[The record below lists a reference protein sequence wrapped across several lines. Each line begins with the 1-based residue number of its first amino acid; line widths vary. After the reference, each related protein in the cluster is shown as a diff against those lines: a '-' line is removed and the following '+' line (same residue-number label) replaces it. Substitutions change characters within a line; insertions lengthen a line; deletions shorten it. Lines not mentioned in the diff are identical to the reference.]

1 MALERFPENN
11 YNENKKNT
19 ISYSPQ
25 TPEKPK
31 KGKYIA
37 VSISLLILSVICS
50 YIWNNFFRYDAYGI
64 VDAES
69 ISIFSKIEGTL
80 TNMPFNIGNKIIKN
94 DEIGLIVNKD
104 LQREYDKIV
113 DEINI
118 KESELYDYRTKNKQR
133 ELEWSITESK
143 TYGKITMLSNQL
155 KSLKNQY
162 GILNDKLKRVKRLK
176 NTGSASNQEYDNILV
191 GVSELQRVIN
201 EKQDEI
207 TILKT
212 SLHDFIPDSYTST
225 LSQLNSLNNSKNRL
239 LDKINDGQLISPIS
253 GIVSEV
259 FKRNGE
265 GVNKYDSIISI
276 ISTDTTRLI
285 LFYDPADKLPHL
297 GDNITILILSLQKT
311 IRAKVVS
318 ISKDVVSPPD
328 QIKRLFNIDQKLV
341 RVYLQPDDDLND
353 FVIGSVIKKPNP
365 SDIIMNTL
373 HLVKSSISG
382 DKAYANERGE

>member
-19 ISYSPQ
+19 FSYSSQ

-37 VSISLLILSVICS
+37 VSVSLLILAVICS

-80 TNMPFNIGNKIIKN
+80 TNMSFNIGNTVIKDDKI
-94 DEIGLIVNKD
+94 GMIVNKD

-118 KESELYDYRTKNKQR
+118 KESELHDYRTKNKQR
-133 ELEWSITESK
+133 EIEWGITESK
-143 TYGKITMLSNQL
+143 TYGEITMLSNQL
-155 KSLKNQY
+155 KPLKNQY
-162 GILNDKLKRVKRLK
+162 SILNDKLKRVKRLK

-191 GVSELQRVIN
+191 SVSELQRVIN
-201 EKQDEI
+201 EKQDKI
-207 TILKT
+207 AILKT
-212 SLHDFIPDSYTST
+212 SLHDFIPDSYTLT
-225 LSQLNSLNNSKNRL
+225 LSQLNSLNNDKNRL
-239 LDKINDGQLISPIS
+239 LDKINDGQLTSPIT

-265 GVNKYDSIISI
+265 GINKYDSILSI
-276 ISTDTTRLI
+276 ISNNTTRLI
-285 LFYDPADKLPHL
+285 LFYDPADKLPHI

-382 DKAYANERGE
+382 NKAYANGRGE

>member
-11 YNENKKNT
+11 YNENKKNSF
-19 ISYSPQ
+19 SYSSQ

-37 VSISLLILSVICS
+37 VSVSLLILAVICS

-80 TNMPFNIGNKIIKN
+80 TNMPFKIGNKVIKN
-94 DEIGLIVNKD
+94 DKIGLIVNKD
-104 LQREYDKIV
+104 LQRDYDKIV

-118 KESELYDYRTKNKQR
+118 KESELYDYRTKNKQK
-133 ELEWSITESK
+133 EIEWGITESK

-155 KSLKNQY
+155 KPLKNQY
-162 GILNDKLKRVKRLK
+162 GVLNNKLKRIKKLQDLE
-176 NTGSASNQEYDNILV
+176 SASKQEYDNILV
-191 GVSELQRVIN
+191 SVSELQRVIN

-212 SLHDFIPDSYTST
+212 SLHDFIPDTYTLT
-225 LSQLNSLNNSKNRL
+225 ISQLNSLNNDKNRL

-265 GVNKYDSIISI
+265 GIDKYDSVISI
-276 ISTDTTRLI
+276 ISNNTTRLI
-285 LFYDPADKLPHL
+285 LFYDPADKLPHI

-328 QIKRLFNIDQKLV
+328 QIKRLFNVDQKLV
-341 RVYLQPDDDLND
+341 RVYLEPEDSLND

-373 HLVKSSISG
+373 HLVKSSVSG
-382 DKAYANERGE
+382 DKAYANGRGE